1 MELVAILKN
10 KYFQIIA
17 GILIALV
24 LGFSSGYSYKADKV
38 ELERLQQF
46 ELIQGKL
53 DKVRE
58 FSQEEARRNQSS
70 MLELDARLGTILGR
84 VKQKPL
90 TNVPCVPSEDFSKI
104 WSEIDN
110 VTKKSDIQ

>member
-1 MELVAILKN
+1 MLALFSNRFVQLGLAVIVA
-10 KYFQIIA
+10 
-17 GILIALV
+17 LIF
-24 LGFSSGYSYKADKV
+24 GFTSGYSYKADKV

-46 ELIQGKL
+46 EVIQGKL

-58 FSQEEARRNQSS
+58 FSQDQAHQAQSNILYIDS
-70 MLELDARLGTILGR
+70 RLSTILGR
-84 VKQKPL
+84 VNKQKPL

-110 VTKKSDIQ
+110 VTKKPNTE